1 VKRPQ
6 RSRCSLARREHHLAH
21 PKAAPSHAVRR
32 SCNDQR
38 VEDWVAVATSLLAD
52 HPAVLSV
59 EFAGSRS
66 RGTHA
71 ELSDWDFAVET
82 SDFDALARDL
92 PALVATLKPLAQQWE
107 PMGHFPV
114 YQVLLRGP
122 TKIEYLFLSR
132 SQEPL
137 PAPMPGPDTLAAINT
152 HFWDWIWWLSTKASI
167 GRTDLV
173 SAHMPQLYDR
183 LLRPLGV
190 PDSPDSIPAAVEAF
204 VTRRNELEREF
215 SVTVDRALENE
226 VRQGIT
232 RVL

>member
-1 VKRPQ
+1 M
-6 RSRCSLARREHHLAH
+6 
-21 PKAAPSHAVRR
+21 HAVRR
-32 SCNDQR
+32 SWNDQR
-38 VEDWVAVATSLLAD
+38 VDDWVAVATSLLAE

-92 PALVATLKPLAQQWE
+92 PALVAPLKPLAQQWE

-122 TKIEYLFLSR
+122 TKIEYLFLTR

-137 PAPMPGPDTLAAINT
+137 PALTPGPDTLAAINT

-173 SAHMPQLYDR
+173 AEHMPQLYER

-190 PDSPDSIPAAVEAF
+190 PGIPDSIPAAAEAF
-204 VTRRNELEREF
+204 IACRDVLEHEYNLNI
-215 SVTVDRALENE
+215 DRALENE
-226 VRQGIT
+226 VLQGIT